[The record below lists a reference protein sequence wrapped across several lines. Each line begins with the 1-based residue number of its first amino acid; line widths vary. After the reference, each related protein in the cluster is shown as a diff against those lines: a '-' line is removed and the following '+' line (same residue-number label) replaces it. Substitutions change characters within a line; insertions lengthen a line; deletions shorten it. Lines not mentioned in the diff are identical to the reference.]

1 MKNCKTLITFLLLTG
16 LGIIISLL
24 IDEPGESKTV
34 CRRGGVPGRIICMS
48 PAVTELVFAL
58 GCDERVVGVSDFCVY
73 PAATEKKQKVGGEF
87 NPNFERLTALRPDL
101 IITQGRS
108 AKIADFCQRKQ
119 IPIFQLKVN
128 TVEQILADARLLGR
142 RLGRTEQAENLCR
155 GIQDNLRAI
164 EQKVGGGKKRRVFFS
179 LGRVMGSLSGLTTVS
194 GNTFISE
201 LIDKAGGVNIFADL
215 EQNYPRISK
224 ESLLKREPEIII
236 EAHPGQELTPQKKEK
251 FLQDWQQLG
260 TLGAVQNGRICFL
273 TADYLIIPAAR
284 IDQIALRLAQVIHP
298 EVFGE

>member
-1 MKNCKTLITFLLLTG
+1 MNNCKTLITFLLLTG

-24 IDEPGESKTV
+24 IDKSGGSKTV
-34 CRRGGVPGRIICMS
+34 CRGGGVPGRIICMS

-73 PAATEKKQKVGGEF
+73 PAAAEKKLKVGGEF

-108 AKIADFCQRKQ
+108 VKIADFCQRKQ
-119 IPIFQLKVN
+119 IPILQLKVN
-128 TVEQILADARLLGR
+128 TVEQILADARLLGQ
-142 RLGRTEQAENLCR
+142 RLEQAEQAENLCR
-155 GIQDNLRAI
+155 RIQDNLRAI

-236 EAHPGQELTPQKKEK
+236 EAHPGQELGAPQKEK

-260 TLGAVQNGRICFL
+260 SLPAVQNGRICFL
-273 TADYLIIPAAR
+273 TEDYLIIPAVR